1 MTRTTTLRHRYDTLL
16 EVLGHFD
23 TLLGLGVLGN
33 DHSDAGHGGGG
44 NFPQRR
50 LMMQKFQ
57 MSLFDLKYSFEAGQN
72 QASSSSSHL
81 SAL

>member
-33 DHSDAGHGGGG
+33 DYSDAGHGGGE
-44 NFPQRR
+44 FPS
-50 LMMQKFQ
+50 KETDDAK
-57 MSLFDLKYSFEAGQN
+57 MSN
-72 QASSSSSHL
+72 VIV
-81 SAL
+81 